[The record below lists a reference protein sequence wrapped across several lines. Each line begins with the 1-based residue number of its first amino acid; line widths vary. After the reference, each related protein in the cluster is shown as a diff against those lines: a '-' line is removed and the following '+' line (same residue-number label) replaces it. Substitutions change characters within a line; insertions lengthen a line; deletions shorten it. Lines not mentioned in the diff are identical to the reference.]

1 MRILV
6 DVMGGDSP
14 AEELVRGGVEI
25 GRLRE
30 IGILFAG
37 DADRIESSLRGLGET
52 TGALFDI
59 LDCPEVI
66 SMEELPVRAVREKPS
81 SSLVRGLS
89 ALRAKQVDA
98 FVSPGNTGAVVAG
111 ALLTL
116 GRIRGIPRP
125 AILAPLPTLPGPD
138 LFLIDAGANT
148 DCHAEH
154 LLHFA
159 RMGITYA
166 RELAGIPR
174 PTVALLNIGEERSK
188 GNRLTEGAFSLL
200 EADVPSF
207 VGNVEAHQI
216 LITRPAD
223 VIVSD
228 GFAGNICLKAIEGGV
243 SGVTG
248 FLKQAVHRS
257 IAARLGA
264 LLMKSTFASLRRTL
278 SYRERGGAPLLG
290 VNGVVVIAHG
300 RSDARAISTA
310 IDGARREVEAR
321 LTEQIADSISP
332 RVDHHGG

>member
-1 MRILV
+1 
-6 DVMGGDSP
+6 MGGDSP
-14 AEELVRGGVEI
+14 TEELVRGGVEI

-30 IGILFAG
+30 IEILFAG
-37 DADRIESSLRGLGET
+37 DAHRIETALRRLGET
-52 TGALFDI
+52 TGTLFDI

-66 SMEELPVRAVREKPS
+66 SMEEPPVRAVREKPS
-81 SSLVRGLS
+81 SSLVRGLRT
-89 ALRAKQVDA
+89 LREERVDA

-138 LFLIDAGANT
+138 LFLIDVGANT

-166 RELAGIPR
+166 QELAEASR
-174 PTVALLNIGEERSK
+174 PTVALLNIGEEQSK
-188 GNRLTEGAFSLL
+188 GNRLTEAAFSLL
-200 EADVPSF
+200 EADDHLSF
-207 VGNVEAHQI
+207 IGNVEAHQI
-216 LITRPAD
+216 LETRPAD

-228 GFAGNICLKAIEGGV
+228 GFVGNICLKAIEGGV

-248 FLKQAVHRS
+248 FLKQAVRRS
-257 IAARLGA
+257 MATRLGA
-264 LLMKSTFASLRRTL
+264 LLMKPAFSSLRRTL

-321 LTEQIADSISP
+321 LTERIAGSIP
-332 RVDHHGG
+332 LRVDHHGS